1 MSEFESRLAELG
13 RQIEFP
19 ATPHLA
25 ERVGADL
32 RAGAKRPAPRRRT
45 PGLRVAL
52 LTVLVLLALV
62 AGAVAAVPSTRHAV
76 LELLGLRGETI
87 ERVPKL
93 PENVRAKPA
102 WRLGRPTTL
111 AAARPRLSFEP
122 LLPRAMG
129 EPNGVF
135 LNRGVPGHSLNL
147 TYPPQ
152 EGIPHSRLTG
162 VGLLVNELNGQAAP
176 GFFGK
181 MVPLD
186 ARIER
191 FRIDGQFAVW
201 IEGLHA
207 FFYKPAA
214 DHTFHIGHSRLAAN
228 ALLVQRG
235 HVMVRL
241 EGEFDKARAVEIARS
256 FH

>member
-1 MSEFESRLAELG
+1 MSEFERRLADLG
-13 RQIEFP
+13 EHLEFP

-25 ERVGADL
+25 EMVGADL
-32 RAGAKRPAPRRRT
+32 RAAAARPAARRQT
-45 PGLRVAL
+45 PGPRLAL

-62 AGAVAAVPSTRHAV
+62 GGAVAAVPSTRHAV
-76 LELLGLRGETI
+76 LEFLGLRAETI
-87 ERVPKL
+87 ERVPRL
-93 PENVRAKPA
+93 PENLRAKPA
-102 WRLGRPTTL
+102 WQLGRPTTL
-111 AAARPRLSFEP
+111 AAARPQLSFEP
-122 LLPRAMG
+122 LLPRAVG

-152 EGIPHSRLTG
+152 EGLRHSRLTG

-235 HVMVRL
+235 DVMVRL

-256 FH
+256 LR